1 MNRLLKILGGVFV
14 VFVLLVVALELS
26 MDSIVLKGFHAAA
39 PSALGVSATLE
50 DAQVSLVRGKASL
63 RGLHVGNPSGF
74 KTSSLLDLGSIAVRI
89 DTSSLLTDTIVIQ
102 SIVVDGLVVTYE
114 KGLFNSN
121 LGTLLESL
129 SSGEDK
135 PAGETPEGGK
145 PSRKVVIEKLV
156 ITGGRMNFSVTGALG
171 AALPIPLPPI
181 TLTDLGKEKEGV
193 TVAEAIRRILTAI
206 AGATGTALA
215 GSAHLIGQGLGAV
228 GEGAVAAVGGATEAG
243 KAVVGGTVDAG
254 KAVVGGAVDAGK
266 AIGGGAVDAGK
277 AIVGGVGEA
286 LNAVNPFKK

>member
-1 MNRLLKILGGVFV
+1 M
-14 VFVLLVVALELS
+14 
-26 MDSIVLKGFHAAA
+26 
-39 PSALGVSATLE
+39 
-50 DAQVSLVRGKASL
+50 RGKASL
-63 RGLHVGNPSGF
+63 RGLHIGNPSGF
-74 KTSSLLDLGSIAVRI
+74 KTSGLLDLGSIAVRI
-89 DTSSLLTDTIVIQ
+89 DTASLLTDTIVIQ

-135 PAGETPEGGK
+135 PAGGTPEGEK
-145 PSRKVVIEKLV
+145 PARKVVMEKLV

-171 AALPIPLPPI
+171 AAIPIPLPPI

-266 AIGGGAVDAGK
+266 AIGGGAIDAGK